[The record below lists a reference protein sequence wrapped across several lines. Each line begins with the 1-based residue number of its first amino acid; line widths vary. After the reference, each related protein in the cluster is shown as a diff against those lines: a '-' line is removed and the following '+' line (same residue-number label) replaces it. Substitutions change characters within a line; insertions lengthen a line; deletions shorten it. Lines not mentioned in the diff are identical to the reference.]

1 MIDLTDRVAVI
12 TGVGSALGQGAA
24 SARKLSSF
32 GAAVVIC
39 DVDFAETE
47 QRAAEINAVGGRAVA
62 VRADVRIETD
72 VEAVTARA
80 VSEFGRIDI
89 LHSQA
94 ANLRELADPGDA
106 DVTRTT
112 VEMWR
117 SQFET
122 IALGSTLFCKHV
134 IPHMLKTGTGGS
146 IICTT
151 SVSGSTGEGALTT
164 YGSAK
169 AAVNQLVRAVAA
181 QWGKQ
186 RIRCNA
192 IAPGIVLTAPSLDMG
207 PEGIDMYTRHG
218 DLPYVAEP
226 EDIANLVAFL
236 ASDAS
241 RAITG
246 QVICIDSGFT
256 THSPMLEEQRATQRL
271 DVAAL
276 VGAGGPADQPG
287 LQVSRR

>member
-12 TGVGSALGQGAA
+12 TGVGNALGQGAA

-39 DVDFAETE
+39 DIDFAETE
-47 QRAAEINAVGGRAVA
+47 QRAAEINAAGGRAIA
-62 VRADVRIETD
+62 VRADVRIEGD
-72 VEAVTARA
+72 VETVVARA
-80 VSEFGRIDI
+80 VREFGRIDI

-134 IPHMLKTGTGGS
+134 IPHMLKTGSGGS

-151 SVSGSTGEGALTT
+151 SMSGSIGESAQTA
-164 YGSAK
+164 YGGAK
-169 AAVNQLVRAVAA
+169 AAVDQLVRAVAA

-186 RIRCNA
+186 QIRCNA
-192 IAPGIVLTAPSLDMG
+192 VAPGLVLSAPSLDMG
-207 PEGIDMYTRHG
+207 PAGIDMYVRHG
-218 DLPYVAEP
+218 NLPYAATPDDV
-226 EDIANLVAFL
+226 ANLVAFL

-246 QVICIDSGFT
+246 QVIRIDAGFT
-256 THSPMLEEQRATQRL
+256 THSPMLDEQRRTNQL
-271 DVAAL
+271 DITDLVAM
-276 VGAGGPADQPG
+276 P
-287 LQVSRR
+287 